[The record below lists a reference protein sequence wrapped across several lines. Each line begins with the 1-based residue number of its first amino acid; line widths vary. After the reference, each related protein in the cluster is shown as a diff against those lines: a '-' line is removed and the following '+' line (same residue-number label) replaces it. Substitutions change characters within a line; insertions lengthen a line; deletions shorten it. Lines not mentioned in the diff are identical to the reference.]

1 MSGGS
6 QRVTRLSRRL
16 QKIDEEDLNLALS
29 QPGGNVEDFN
39 LSLTEPRDTEMR
51 DLQDDEDADDL
62 NLFLSQSQSSQ
73 PTLPLNEATVKKI
86 SESAAN
92 VKINLTSVQNII
104 QKNHDILTQQNEM
117 LLRLIS
123 DISANVDDIN
133 DRVNMMEKQFDV
145 MNNKVCTQGE
155 MLENIQVDVGKL
167 QKSMRILKKK
177 QNKPNISNDYE
188 QRLLDVENKL
198 NVQKDNTLTSASTST
213 NDNDIICVD
222 DEIIDENCVVISNLP
237 ETENFDA
244 DVSALMWTGLC
255 INAQTKTVTKLETNN
270 GKSKVKVELHSLK
283 DKIEVMKNKRQL
295 RNTNEYCNVF
305 IDNFKSRADI
315 LMEHNLKTIL
325 KTMPR
330 GSMYNIPNGGRVQHN
345 RGYNRD

>member
-1 MSGGS
+1 M
-6 QRVTRLSRRL
+6 TRLSRRL
-16 QKIDEEDLNLALS
+16 QRIDEEDLNLALS

-39 LSLTEPRDTEMR
+39 LSLTQPSDTEMR

-73 PTLPLNEATVKKI
+73 PALPLNEATVKKI

-104 QKNHDILTQQNEM
+104 QKNHDILVQQNEM
-117 LLRLIS
+117 LLKLIS

-133 DRVNMMEKQFDV
+133 DRVSIMEKQFDG
-145 MNNKVCTQGE
+145 MNKKVCTNGE
-155 MLENIQVDVGKL
+155 MIENVQVDVDKL
-167 QKSMRILKKK
+167 QKSMRILKKNHK
-177 QNKPNISNDYE
+177 RPNLSNDYE

-198 NVQKDNTLTSASTST
+198 NMQRDSILTGASTST
-213 NDNDIICVD
+213 STNNNDIICVD

-255 INAQTKTVTKLETNN
+255 INAQTKTVTKLEKNI
-270 GKSKVKVELHSLK
+270 GKSKVKVELHSLR